1 MKDKVSV
8 NYVYTWK
15 NCILEDDNSL
25 TFEEH
30 DNYAGGVILSKNWKA
45 YGERTKDGK
54 PINYGKDVKELLN
67 RYKKEDPE
75 YYNKIQTMFK
85 KNKYLLPKEEDSFFI
100 DDTELLSKF
109 KALSKEQQIAVL
121 NQIDNYIQS

>member
-54 PINYGKDVKELLN
+54 PINYVKDVEELLN
-67 RYKKEDPE
+67 RYKIEDPE

-85 KNKYLLPKEEDSFFI
+85 KNKYLLPKEEDFS
-100 DDTELLSKF
+100 
-109 KALSKEQQIAVL
+109 
-121 NQIDNYIQS
+121 

>member
-45 YGERTKDGK
+45 YGERTKDCK
-54 PINYGKDVKELLN
+54 PINYVKDVEELLN

-85 KNKYLLPKEEDSFFI
+85 KNKYLLPEEDSFLV